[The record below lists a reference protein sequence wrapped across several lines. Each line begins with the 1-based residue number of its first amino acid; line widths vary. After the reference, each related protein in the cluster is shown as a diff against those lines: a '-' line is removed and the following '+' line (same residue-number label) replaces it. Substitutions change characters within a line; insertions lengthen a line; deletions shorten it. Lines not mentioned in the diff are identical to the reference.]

1 MFLFDQLC
9 TKYIQKYSFSR
20 PIEKFCFVYIIFALF
35 FLDEY
40 NTQHVL
46 IVNID
51 LWKCNIDIHITYFPL
66 AINDK
71 IAENSLKV
79 FSRCSSKSGWMRWH
93 WDIQGMISE
102 YVWCLMQHCSCTII
116 SLYPSV
122 STPCLKSILIHD
134 NPVRMTQFKIP
145 SQ

>member
-1 MFLFDQLC
+1 MNFLIRIFFIWLTLYKIYSKIFLF
-9 TKYIQKYSFSR
+9 KANW
-20 PIEKFCFVYIIFALF
+20 EFCFVYIIFALF

-40 NTQHVL
+40 NTQYVL

-51 LWKCNIDIHITYFPL
+51 FWKCNLDIHITFFPL

-134 NPVRMTQFKIP
+134 NPVRMT
-145 SQ
+145 